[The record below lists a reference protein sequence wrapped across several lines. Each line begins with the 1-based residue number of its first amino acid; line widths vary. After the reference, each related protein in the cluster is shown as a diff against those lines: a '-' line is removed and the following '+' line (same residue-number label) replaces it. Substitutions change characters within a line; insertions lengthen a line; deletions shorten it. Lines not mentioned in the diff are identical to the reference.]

1 MTLWKENFSG
11 KTVYKIAQ
19 AQELSQ
25 EQIPIEGCCNRISGE
40 FVYMYPPGIP
50 MLCPGELIT
59 KEIYLLL
66 KEYRGAGI
74 TFQGLEDEKS
84 EKIKVIAEK

>member
-1 MTLWKENFSG
+1 
-11 KTVYKIAQ
+11 
-19 AQELSQ
+19 
-25 EQIPIEGCCNRISGE
+25 
-40 FVYMYPPGIP
+40 MYPPGIP